1 MKVSSFHHLLV
12 SSVCGLAIISC
23 KIVFQN
29 TKKSGSAKEVD
40 AEDNNID
47 VSTPGTSSD
56 GVPMTEKQKKTAD
69 ILSNVKVELSSSK
82 SEFVT
87 QFLYQKYHHED

>member
-1 MKVSSFHHLLV
+1 M
-12 SSVCGLAIISC
+12 
-23 KIVFQN
+23 
-29 TKKSGSAKEVD
+29 EVG
-40 AEDNNID
+40 AEDDTNID

-56 GVPMTEKQKKTAD
+56 GVAMTEKQKKTAD

-87 QFLYQKYHHED
+87 QFLNQKYHHKD